1 MKKTLEDIFLMGV
14 GAARLTTATVRKRLS
29 ALAKKGVIDRK
40 EALQLGKRF
49 LREAQKKK
57 AELVKEGR
65 KGIYAARK
73 QVISG
78 GKAALRKGSRA
89 LKEISRRAIRKAMK
103 L

>member
-49 LREAQKKK
+49 LRETPKKKNQTAQKRKK
-57 AELVKEGR
+57 KT
-65 KGIYAARK
+65 YN
-73 QVISG
+73 
-78 GKAALRKGSRA
+78 
-89 LKEISRRAIRKAMK
+89 
-103 L
+103 